1 MVKRRQVFQKL
12 PESYLFPE
20 IHRRKKLFLEK
31 HPTAKLISLGVGDTV
46 KPLPSYIANR
56 MEHASAVLAT
66 SEGYHGYGEE
76 QGLLELREKI
86 CERFYPGQIVPSEV
100 FVSDGAKCDLGRLQ
114 MLFGG
119 KVKVAV
125 QDPAY
130 PVYLEGSILQGVD
143 NLTLMPCL
151 PETGFFPDLAALPPH
166 DLIYICH
173 PNNPTGCAYTHKQLK
188 TLVDYALNYNAIILF
203 DVAYASFITDP
214 SLPKTIYEIPG
225 AEKVAIEIGSFS
237 KMAGFSGVRLGWTV
251 VPKAL
256 EFENGDPIW
265 KDWRRLNA
273 TIYNGT
279 SSIVQKGGVA
289 ALDEEG
295 WKEAQAILNI
305 YQTNAQKLL
314 QVFQDLGYVVYGG
327 KNAPY
332 LWVHVPHQNSWDV
345 FQEFLEEK
353 NLIVTPGRG
362 FGPSGEHFIR
372 LSAFAH
378 EEQIDTAV
386 NVLQSGEVTLTT

>member
-20 IHRRKKLFLEK
+20 IHRRKKLFLEEN
-31 HPTAKLISLGVGDTV
+31 PTAKLISLGVGDTV
-46 KPLPSYIANR
+46 KPLPSYIAKQ
-56 MEHASAVLAT
+56 MERASALLAT

-86 CERFYPGQIVPSEV
+86 CDRFYPGRIAPNEV

-130 PVYLEGSILQGVD
+130 PVYLEGSILQGID
-143 NLTLMPCL
+143 TLTFMPCL
-151 PETGFFPDLAALPPH
+151 SETGFFPDLAALPPH

-173 PNNPTGCAYTHKQLK
+173 PNNPTGSAYTHEQLK
-188 TLVDYALNYNAIILF
+188 ALVDYALKHNTIILF

-237 KMAGFSGVRLGWTV
+237 KMAGFSGIRLGWTV

-256 EFENGDPIW
+256 AFEDGHPIW
-265 KDWRRLNA
+265 KDWTRLNA

-279 SSIVQKGGVA
+279 SSIVQKGGIA

-295 WKEAQAILNI
+295 WKETQAILSI
-305 YQTNAQKLL
+305 YQTNAQKLS
-314 QVFQDLGYVVYGG
+314 QVFEELGYPVYGG

-332 LWVHVPHQNSWDV
+332 LWVHVPHRDSWDV
-345 FQEFLEEK
+345 FQEFLEKK

-378 EEQIDTAV
+378 EEQIEAAV
-386 NVLQSGEVTLTT
+386 NVLQSGEVSLAT